1 MLNLPFSVYLLPL
14 LRRIEVTLTLISDP
28 SPPPAPFSP
37 RAHTG
42 FAFFSGALDSSHQ
55 TLLP

>member
-1 MLNLPFSVYLLPL
+1 MLNLPSLVYLLPV
-14 LRRIEVTLTLISDP
+14 LRRIEVTLTWIS
-28 SPPPAPFSP
+28 APTTRRLLSLSE
-37 RAHTG
+37 HTTG